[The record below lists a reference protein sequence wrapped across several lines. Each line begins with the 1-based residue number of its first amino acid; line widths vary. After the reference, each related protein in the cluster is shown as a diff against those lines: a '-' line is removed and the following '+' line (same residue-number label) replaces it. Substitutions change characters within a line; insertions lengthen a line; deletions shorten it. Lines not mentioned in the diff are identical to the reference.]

1 MLIRLGGGSS
11 CRNTGKVTCQ
21 HGLIY
26 NTISKKHSPQ
36 KARMYCDANDKGMK
50 LVEDII
56 NEYNIS
62 CDLKKVDSFVYTLDE
77 NYIQY
82 IKDIQ

>member
-1 MLIRLGGGSS
+1 MYLTK
-11 CRNTGKVTCQ
+11 NKTKK
-21 HGLIY
+21 
-26 NTISKKHSPQ
+26 TISNLKYIIFK
-36 KARMYCDANDKGMK
+36 NKGMK

>member
-1 MLIRLGGGSS
+1 
-11 CRNTGKVTCQ
+11 
-21 HGLIY
+21 
-26 NTISKKHSPQ
+26 
-36 KARMYCDANDKGMK
+36 MYCDANDKGMK

-56 NEYNIS
+56 IEYNIS

>member
-1 MLIRLGGGSS
+1 
-11 CRNTGKVTCQ
+11 
-21 HGLIY
+21 
-26 NTISKKHSPQ
+26 
-36 KARMYCDANDKGMK
+36 MYCDANDKGMK

-56 NEYNIS
+56 NEYNI
-62 CDLKKVDSFVYTLDE
+62 LKKVDSFVYTLDE

>member
-11 CRNTGKVTCQ
+11 GRNTGKVTCQ

-36 KARMYCDANDKGMK
+36 KARMYCDANDK
-50 LVEDII
+50 V
-56 NEYNIS
+56 S
-62 CDLKKVDSFVYTLDE
+62 
-77 NYIQY
+77 
-82 IKDIQ
+82 

>member
-1 MLIRLGGGSS
+1 
-11 CRNTGKVTCQ
+11 
-21 HGLIY
+21 
-26 NTISKKHSPQ
+26 
-36 KARMYCDANDKGMK
+36 MK

-82 IKDIQ
+82 IKDIQQNVII